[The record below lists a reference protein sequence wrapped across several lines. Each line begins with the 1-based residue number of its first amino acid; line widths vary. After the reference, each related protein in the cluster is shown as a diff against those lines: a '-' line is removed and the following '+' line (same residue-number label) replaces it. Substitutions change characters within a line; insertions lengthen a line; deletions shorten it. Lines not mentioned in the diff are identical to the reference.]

1 MKFRKVGEK
10 KRGGPRMDELKAW
23 RHIAD
28 VANFALDKV
37 TRAVAAQAPSLLS
50 FLFADERDNTKK
62 PMEKTLKVERA
73 FA

>member
-10 KRGGPRMDELKAW
+10 KSGPRMDELKAW

-28 VANFALDKV
+28 VAHFALDKV
-37 TRAVAAQAPSLLS
+37 TRTVTAHAPSLLS

-62 PMEKTLKVERA
+62 PIEKTLKVERA